1 METTYTIGQLAR
13 AAGVPTST
21 VRYYERIE
29 LLQPVGRTAGNYRLY
44 GADALKQLRFIRA
57 AQATGFA
64 LEDIMYLRNFR
75 SDDPAVC
82 HDVQLLIEARLADLE
97 QRMADLRHV
106 QRVLKTTLEG
116 CRKMEWQGL
125 CQVIERLTATSLSH
139 P

>member
-29 LLQPVGRTAGNYRLY
+29 LLQPAGRTAGNYRLY
-44 GADALKQLRFIRA
+44 GADALEQLRFIRT

-82 HDVQLLIEARLADLE
+82 HDVQILIEARLADLE

-106 QRVLKTTLEG
+106 QRVLKTTLER